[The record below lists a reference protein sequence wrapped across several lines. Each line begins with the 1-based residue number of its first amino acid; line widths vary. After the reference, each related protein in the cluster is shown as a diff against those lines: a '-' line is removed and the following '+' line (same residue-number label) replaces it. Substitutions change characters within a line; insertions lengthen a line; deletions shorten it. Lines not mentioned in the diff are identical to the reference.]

1 MRISNVRWD
10 NLKEAPSSNSLSF
23 RSEASFQSKGSDCR
37 QFSIRAR
44 SGCARFKS
52 SLREDDER
60 TAFKVLEELLSA
72 QESNLSKDPGKD
84 SRIGLTK
91 IPSARPQR

>member
-10 NLKEAPSSNSLSF
+10 NRKNAPSSNSLSF

-60 TAFKVLEELLSA
+60 TAFKVLVRSQSARVYHLLKIA
-72 QESNLSKDPGKD
+72 KET
-84 SRIGLTK
+84 GLTK
-91 IPSARPQR
+91 IPSARRQQ